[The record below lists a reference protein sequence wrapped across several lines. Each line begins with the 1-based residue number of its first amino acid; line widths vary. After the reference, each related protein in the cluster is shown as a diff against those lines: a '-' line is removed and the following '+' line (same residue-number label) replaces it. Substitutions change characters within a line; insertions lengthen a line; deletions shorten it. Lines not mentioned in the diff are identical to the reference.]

1 MIEPNLSKEFRDNAV
16 DIPRNFDIVVV
27 GGGIVGITAAIEARR
42 AGYQTALVAGDFGG
56 KFLREG
62 IPAGFYHENARFIR
76 HCMRY
81 RGHHGIVVGKLS
93 LDMHQLVNEKN
104 EAVRQEEAKL
114 RRQLD
119 DAGVYV
125 FNGAGRPLTNGMIDV
140 KEEDGNQI
148 RLTWKRLII
157 ATGLKAQE
165 RETLKHYTEV
175 VEDNSVCEF
184 NKIPEEMTILGSG
197 VRACEAASLFQ
208 TLGTH
213 VSIVT
218 DKSAVLKNLD
228 AQIVGRLE
236 EQMKRRDT
244 KNYLKM
250 RPVDMYKDSLKMT
263 HIELASVDA
272 EPEKK
277 GGRPKTEH
285 TVISSTIYV
294 PTLYKGN
301 LAGLSQ
307 LRLDIDDGFIVT
319 DSFNRTSM
327 KKVYAVGGIT
337 GQCQMPHE
345 GRIQAKML
353 IENIVAED
361 EEKPRRMMDVYQ
373 MPHFIHTFPEVASIG
388 LTTQEASVEHDDI
401 KVGLA
406 PLGDEPGSLFKA
418 DKQGFVKVIVDGKY
432 HEILG
437 VHIIGENACELIA
450 QVQALMVME
459 GTTMDLAR
467 IVHPIPSL
475 SLAMEEAFE
484 QIEQ

>member
-1 MIEPNLSKEFRDNAV
+1 MIKNRKGEIIVTNKKQNKLLKLLYGSVGGRIMLKLLTAPALSRAAGRFMDSRLSKPL
-16 DIPRNFDIVVV
+16 I
-27 GGGIVGITAAIEARR
+27 
-42 AGYQTALVAGDFGG
+42 
-56 KFLREG
+56 K
-62 IPAGFYHENARFIR
+62 RFIR
-76 HCMRY
+76 SS
-81 RGHHGIVVGKLS
+81 GIDTS
-93 LDMHQLVNEKN
+93 Q
-104 EAVRQEEAKL
+104 
-114 RRQLD
+114 
-119 DAGVYV
+119 YV
-125 FNGAGRPLTNGMIDV
+125 MYNFPSYNAFFTRSV
-140 KEEDGNQI
+140 K
-148 RLTWKRLII
+148 
-157 ATGLKAQE
+157 
-165 RETLKHYTEV
+165 
-175 VEDNSVCEF
+175 
-184 NKIPEEMTILGSG
+184 PE
-197 VRACEAASLFQ
+197 
-208 TLGTH
+208 
-213 VSIVT
+213 
-218 DKSAVLKNLD
+218 
-228 AQIVGRLE
+228 
-236 EQMKRRDT
+236 
-244 KNYLKM
+244 M

-353 IENIVAED
+353 VENIVAED

-406 PLGDEPGSLFKA
+406 PLGDEPGSLFKT

-437 VHIIGENACELIA
+437 VHIIGENACELIPRIGGGA
-450 QVQALMVME
+450 GFRRTVQAAHCQTGPRMPGVLRNPFVQN
-459 GTTMDLAR
+459 T
-467 IVHPIPSL
+467 H
-475 SLAMEEAFE
+475 
-484 QIEQ
+484 

>member
-1 MIEPNLSKEFRDNAV
+1 MIEPNLSKELSDNIV

-27 GGGIVGITAAIEARR
+27 GGGIVGITAAVEAGR
-42 AGYQTALVAGDFGG
+42 AGYRTALVAGDFGG

-93 LDMHQLVNEKN
+93 LDMHQLVAEKD
-104 EAVRQEEAKL
+104 ETVRQEEAKL
-114 RRQLD
+114 RKQLD

-125 FNGAGRPLTNGMIDV
+125 FSGAGRPLTNGMIDV
-140 KEEDGNQI
+140 KEENGNQI
-148 RLTWKRLII
+148 RLTWKRLIV

-175 VEDNSVCEF
+175 VEDDSVCEF

-218 DKSAVLKNLD
+218 DKSALLKNLD

-236 EQMKRRDT
+236 EQMKRRGT
-244 KNYLKM
+244 KVYLKM
-250 RPVDMYKDSLKMT
+250 

-272 EPEKK
+272 EAERK

-301 LAGLSQ
+301 LSGLSQ

-319 DSFNRTSM
+319 DSFNRTSL
-327 KKVYAVGGIT
+327 KQVYAVGGIT
-337 GQCQMPHE
+337 GQCQMPYE

-353 IENIVAED
+353 IENLVAED
-361 EEKPRRMMDVYQ
+361 RDKPRRMMDVYQ

-388 LTTQEASVEHDDI
+388 LTTQEASIEHDDI

-406 PLGDEPGSLFKA
+406 PLGDEPGSLFKN

-437 VHIIGENACELIA
+437 VHIIGENACEFIA